1 MMYAISEEHSVR
13 DGARIRDPKPPR
25 MLDRYKLLAVPR
37 FCIET
42 TMRCWLE
49 VAFSKMLLPTSL

>member
-1 MMYAISEEHSVR
+1 MMYAISEEHRVR
-13 DGARIRDPKPPR
+13 DGARIRDSKPPR

-49 VAFSKMLLPTSL
+49 VAFSKM